1 MTQDCRTLNLSIWAL
16 AWAVGLAVIYG
27 LDANEYNM
35 TNTEPSFAARV
46 IFNTFHRL
54 GWGLAMSWLIFACF
68 HGYGGDKLSTSTL
81 TLKTVIISFGKIYFA
96 FPIFMP
102 LITVS
107 PLFVQHKGFINTF
120 LSWECF
126 RPLGRMSFN
135 AYLVHYQIIPLIYGQ
150 VTYDVVGTHI
160 FIVIMFL
167 SIFVASNL
175 VAAVLSVGIEIPL
188 ASCEKLLFSHL
199 LRGGGGGGGA
209 GKRQTQKKEV
219 EAK

>member
-1 MTQDCRTLNLSIWAL
+1 
-16 AWAVGLAVIYG
+16 
-27 LDANEYNM
+27 
-35 TNTEPSFAARV
+35 
-46 IFNTFHRL
+46 
-54 GWGLAMSWLIFACF
+54 
-68 HGYGGDKLSTSTL
+68 
-81 TLKTVIISFGKIYFA
+81 
-96 FPIFMP
+96 MP
-102 LITVS
+102 LITFFS
-107 PLFVQHKGFINTF
+107 LFVQHKGFINTF

-199 LRGGGGGGGA
+199 LGGGGGGA
-209 GKRQTQKKEV
+209 GKRQTQRKAV